1 MKKLT
6 TLVLALALAAAAC
19 QGDTEPGEP
28 AGDAF
33 GIVGGEADENGK
45 PTFGSTGEAELRVGG
60 KEDSVSGRLGLP
72 VGVDD
77 EATAVWEAANA
88 WEDTDTP
95 AARRAGIAWGAD
107 SGLTWE
113 EKFERWVASLE
124 QQTAHGSSRQTYTL
138 TTPWGH
144 ELPAPALECAEQAIF
159 LRVAFSSWYQLPFFL
174 EAADAEGRIYF
185 GHFGMRR
192 EDGRFART
200 PNFRDRYEDF
210 SSQADA
216 IRDGASWP
224 SDPSLAGKRIPGS
237 FDDAQ
242 PALGPDAHAGAYF
255 DRVFLNKRVGHFMI
269 TTLAY
274 FGSIHL
280 ADSRNTFNVVPEGV
294 AAGDVLVERWQR
306 RGIGHVLLVMEA
318 REAGQTDGQMQYEVE
333 VASGS
338 MPRRQPVWESPGA
351 SKRYFTLSNTG
362 GPGYAELGGGLKRWR
377 IAREVDGRW
386 ANVVSREG
394 SGDWVDSSDLEAIAQ
409 RTTTFG
415 EILVE
420 LTPEKKRDV
429 LLDVIESRRE
439 HLRRY
444 PSSCS
449 ARIGREEAFD
459 ALYELMS
466 AEFGVDAAE
475 TDERFRRLEDY
486 VFAELEYG
494 ASKTCCWNS
503 STADMYEVA
512 MALNAELQ
520 EQSEVCADVVVF
532 KNRDD
537 ATDGYQVFQEWAAA
551 NGRGDQ
557 WVAWSAD
564 ESCPQADV
572 AEDTEVP
579 ASYAPFCDR
588 ATSVVDPVEP
598 GPAGERIAFEGTPAS
613 IPDDDAQGV
622 TLTLEVAATGAI
634 SEVVLDLN
642 ITHSYRSDLSVTLV
656 HPDGTE
662 VVAWDVDGW
671 DSDDDVI
678 ETITVPGFEGTER
691 EGTWSLIVRD
701 EASSD
706 TGSVVAAGLTIR

>member
-1 MKKLT
+1 MKKWMT
-6 TLVLALALAAAAC
+6 FMLAMAVVSTAC
-19 QGDTEPGEP
+19 QADTGPDEP
-28 AGDAF
+28 AGDEF
-33 GIVGGEADENGK
+33 GIVGGEVDENGK
-45 PTFGSTGEAELRVGG
+45 STFQETGDEELRVGG

-72 VGVDD
+72 VSVDGK
-77 EATAVWEAANA
+77 ATAVWEARNA
-88 WEDTDTP
+88 WEDTETP

-113 EKFERWVASLE
+113 QKFERWVTSLD
-124 QQTAHGSSRQTYTL
+124 QRPAHGSSRLTYTL
-138 TTPWGH
+138 TTPWGQ

-159 LRVAFSSWYQLPFFL
+159 LRVAFASWYQLPFYL
-174 EAADAEGRIYF
+174 EAADAKGRIYF

-192 EDGRFART
+192 ENERFART
-200 PNFRDRYEDF
+200 PNFQTRYEDF
-210 SSQADA
+210 SDQADA
-216 IRDGASWP
+216 IREGASWP
-224 SDPSLAGKRIPGS
+224 SDPSLAGKKIPGS

-280 ADSRNTFNVVPEGV
+280 ADARNTFNVVPEKV
-294 AAGDVLVERWQR
+294 SAGDVLVERWQR

-318 REAGQTDGQMQYEVE
+318 REAGEVDGQQKYEVE

-338 MPRRQPVWESPGA
+338 MPRRQPVWESAGA
-351 SKRYFTLSNTG
+351 SKRYFTLANTG

-377 IAREVDGRW
+377 IARKVNGRW
-386 ANVVSREG
+386 ANVISNKG
-394 SGDWVDSSDLEAIAQ
+394 SGAWVDSSDLEAIAQ

-429 LLDVIESRRE
+429 LLDVIESKRE

-449 ARIGREEAFD
+449 ARIGREEAFEG
-459 ALYELMS
+459 LYELM
-466 AEFGVDAAE
+466 ADEFGVDATE
-475 TDERFRRLEDY
+475 TDERYRILEDY

-503 STADMYEVA
+503 SNANMFDIA
-512 MALNAELQ
+512 MSMNIELQ
-520 EQSEVCADVVVF
+520 KQQDVCADIVVF

-564 ESCPQADV
+564 ESCPQAEV

-579 ASYAPFCDR
+579 ATYAPYCER
-588 ATSVVDPVEP
+588 ATTTDPVDP
-598 GPAGERIAFEGTPAS
+598 GPTDERFAFEGTPAS
-613 IPDDDAQGV
+613 IPDNDSEGV
-622 TLTLEVAATGAI
+622 TLTTEVTATGAI
-634 SEVVLDLN
+634 TEVVLDLN
-642 ITHSYRSDLSVTLV
+642 ITHSYRSDLNVTLV

-662 VVAWDVDGW
+662 VVAWAVDGS
-671 DSDDDVI
+671 DSDDNVI
-678 ETITVPGFEGTER
+678 ETLTLSDFEGTER
-691 EGTWSLIVRD
+691 AGTWTLIVRD
-701 EASSD
+701 EANQD
-706 TGSVVAAGLTIR
+706 IGSVVDAGLMFR